1 MSDLV
6 RFGVA
11 MDRALLT
18 EFDRRIAKR
27 GYENRSEALRD
38 LVRADLAKSAWDAG
52 EPVTATL
59 TVVLSKKLRAEVAR
73 LLERAVDVTIVAT
86 LGVAVDDERTMEVVV
101 LRGRAGDLTTLAGKI
116 GGVRGIVGS
125 DLAIVHARDGRGAA

>member
-18 EFDRRIAKR
+18 EFDQRIAKR

-38 LVRADLAKSAWDAG
+38 LVRADLTKSAWESG

-59 TVVLSKKLRAEVAR
+59 TLVFGKKQRADVAR
-73 LLERAVDVTIVAT
+73 LLDGEKDASLVAQMG
-86 LGVAVDDERTMEVVV
+86 LSVDDERAMEIVV
-101 LRGRAGDLTTLAGKI
+101 LRGRAGELTALAGRI
-116 GGVRGIVGS
+116 GGVRGVLGAE
-125 DLAIVHARDGRGAA
+125 LAIACVDAERSVR